1 MMMPTNDMAGI
12 QLLLLDVDGVLT
24 DGSVTYSD
32 MGAEIKTFNV
42 RDGLGLRLLMKAGV
56 EVGIITGRQSDALLM
71 RCRDLGIELVFQGV
85 KDKSKVFETILTR
98 TKIPAACTAF
108 MGDDLPDLAV
118 YHAVDHFITVA
129 DAPIEVIALAHYTT
143 NSKGG
148 RGAVREVCEK
158 ILKAKGLW
166 LKIVQGFLK

>member
-1 MMMPTNDMAGI
+1 MTQTNKMADI

-24 DGSVTYSD
+24 DGSITYSD
-32 MGAEIKTFNV
+32 TGAEIKTFNV
-42 RDGLGLRLLMKAGV
+42 RDGLGLRLLMKSGV
-56 EVGIITGRQSDALLM
+56 KVGIITGRKSDALVM
-71 RCRDLGIELVFQGV
+71 RCRDLGIEMVYQDV
-85 KDKSKVFETILTR
+85 KDKLTAFQTIIKKTG
-98 TKIPAACTAF
+98 IPACATAF

>member
-1 MMMPTNDMAGI
+1 MTQTGKMADI

-24 DGSVTYSD
+24 DGSITYSD
-32 MGAEIKTFNV
+32 TGSEIKTFNV

-56 EVGIITGRQSDALLM
+56 QVGIITGRKSDALVI
-71 RCRDLGIELVFQGV
+71 RCRDLGIEMVYQGV
-85 KDKSKVFETILTR
+85 KDKLTVFNAIIKKTG
-98 TKIPAACTAF
+98 IPAAATAF
-108 MGDDLPDLAV
+108 MGDDLPDLNV
-118 YHAVDHFITVA
+118 YHAVEHFITVA
-129 DAPIEVIALAHYTT
+129 DAPIEVISLAHYTT
-143 NSKGG
+143 KSKGG

>member
-1 MMMPTNDMAGI
+1 MKT
-12 QLLLLDVDGVLT
+12 
-24 DGSVTYSD
+24 GSHVPY
-32 MGAEIKTFNV
+32 A
-42 RDGLGLRLLMKAGV
+42 V
-56 EVGIITGRQSDALLM
+56 ERFREHDEHFT
-71 RCRDLGIELVFQGV
+71 ELYQDV
-85 KDKSKVFETILTR
+85 KDKLTVFQAIIEKTG
-98 TKIPAACTAF
+98 IPTAATAF

>member
-1 MMMPTNDMAGI
+1 MTQTNKMADI

-24 DGSVTYSD
+24 DGSITYSD
-32 MGAEIKTFNV
+32 TGAEIKTFNV

-56 EVGIITGRQSDALLM
+56 KVGIITGRKSDALVM
-71 RCRDLGIELVFQGV
+71 RCRDLGIEILYQGV
-85 KDKSKVFETILTR
+85 KNKLTAFQTIIEKTG
-98 TKIPAACTAF
+98 IPAAATAF

-129 DAPIEVIALAHYTT
+129 DAPIEVISLAHYTT
-143 NSKGG
+143 SGKGG

-166 LKIVQGFLK
+166 LKTVQGFLK